1 MNVRELMEVLKNL
14 DPTLEVRMAIQPRYP
29 LEMSIAKVTLLSE
42 VEDGDGDGEEARMP
56 AETDYVMLLEGSHIG
71 YGVRS
76 AW

>member
-1 MNVRELMEVLKNL
+1 MNVRELMEVLEGL

-42 VEDGDGDGEEARMP
+42 VEDNDGDGEVACTP
-56 AETDYVMLLEGSHIG
+56 AGTDYVMLLEGSHIG

>member
-56 AETDYVMLLEGSHIG
+56 AETGYVMLLEGSHIG